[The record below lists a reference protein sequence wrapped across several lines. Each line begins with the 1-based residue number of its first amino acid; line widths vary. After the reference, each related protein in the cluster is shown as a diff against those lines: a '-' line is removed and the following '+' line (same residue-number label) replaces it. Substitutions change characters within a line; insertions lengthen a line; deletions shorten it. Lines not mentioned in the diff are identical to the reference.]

1 MLLLLLPKIVVWQ
14 RITANDPARAW
25 LKRWDPLFLKGL
37 YYIGSNSLACNRRFK
52 RATTRELDARAREGR
67 KETREGERRAREDT
81 ERDETRCFQGFSLS
95 ARYNIGSF
103 FPCSNDWEP
112 NHLQFFFFLGALN

>member
-1 MLLLLLPKIVVWQ
+1 MRPAIFERPLLH
-14 RITANDPARAW
+14 
-25 LKRWDPLFLKGL
+25 
-37 YYIGSNSLACNRRFK
+37 GSDSLACNGRFK

-67 KETREGERRAREDT
+67 KEGDERGREKSERRER

-112 NHLQFFFFLGALN
+112 TIYNF